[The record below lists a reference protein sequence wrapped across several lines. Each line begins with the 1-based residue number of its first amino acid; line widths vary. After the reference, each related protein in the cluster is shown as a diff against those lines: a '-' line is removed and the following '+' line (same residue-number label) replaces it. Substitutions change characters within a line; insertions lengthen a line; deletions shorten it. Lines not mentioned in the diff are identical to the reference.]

1 MTPRIISAVSFSN
14 ILNMNDKRIRELIS
28 TALTLIFALSIQLAV
43 VLFASKHDS
52 LGVEAG
58 NVKVL

>member
-1 MTPRIISAVSFSN
+1 
-14 ILNMNDKRIRELIS
+14 MNDKRIRELIT
-28 TALTLIFALSIQLAV
+28 TALTLIFALRIQLAV
-43 VLFASKHDS
+43 ALFASKHDS

>member
-1 MTPRIISAVSFSN
+1 MTPRIINAVSFSN
-14 ILNMNDKRIRELIS
+14 TLNMNDKKIRKLIS
-28 TALTLIFALSIQLAV
+28 TALTLIFVLCIQLAV
-43 VLFASKHDS
+43 ALFASKHDG